1 MEVISPPSEGLS
13 PPFLSLFVLIFDAGG
28 DGGGIGD
35 NFRMYLVRRPLKI
48 QGYGSDEK
56 IIESEIFGM
65 AQK

>member
-1 MEVISPPSEGLS
+1 
-13 PPFLSLFVLIFDAGG
+13 VLIFDAGG
-28 DGGGIGD
+28 DGRGIGD

-56 IIESEIFGM
+56 IESEIFGM

>member
-1 MEVISPPSEGLS
+1 VEIVSP
-13 PPFLSLFVLIFDAGG
+13 VLIEYLHHFCLDFEFNFLAGG
-28 DGGGIGD
+28 DGGGGGD
-35 NFRMYLVRRPLKI
+35 IFRVYLVRMLLKI